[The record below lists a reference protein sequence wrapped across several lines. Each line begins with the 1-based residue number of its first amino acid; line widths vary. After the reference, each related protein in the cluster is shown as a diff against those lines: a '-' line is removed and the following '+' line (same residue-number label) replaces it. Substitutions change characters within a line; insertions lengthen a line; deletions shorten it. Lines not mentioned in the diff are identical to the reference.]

1 MTASRTRAGRPRDAD
16 ATVKVLNATLQLLD
30 DQGFA
35 ALRIDDIARVS
46 GVAKTT
52 IYRRWPSLTALV
64 VAAMEAAL
72 GPRAI
77 PETGDVEADLL
88 ALIRLVHQAISRAPF
103 VRALPLIGVELM
115 QHPGL
120 AQQYRARII
129 DPARDQA
136 IRLVRTGMEQGL
148 FRPDIDPSLVVDA
161 VISPVIYRSVVLH
174 EDLSL
179 QDLLAVGD
187 MILRSIRT

>member
-1 MTASRTRAGRPRDAD
+1 MTAPRTRAGRPRDAD
-16 ATVKVLNATLQLLD
+16 ATVKVLNATLELLD
-30 DQGFA
+30 DRGVA

-52 IYRRWPSLTALV
+52 IYRRWTSLTALV
-64 VAAMEAAL
+64 VAAMESAL

-88 ALIRLVHQAISRAPF
+88 ALTRLVHQSISRTPF
-103 VRALPLIGVELM
+103 IRALPLISVELM

-129 DPARDQA
+129 DPVREQA
-136 IRLVRTGMEQGL
+136 IRLVRAGMKQGR
-148 FRPDIDPSLVVDA
+148 FRPDTDPSLVVDA
-161 VISPVIYRSVVLH
+161 VISPVIYRRVILH

-179 QDLLAVGD
+179 PDLLAVGE

>member
-1 MTASRTRAGRPRDAD
+1 
-16 ATVKVLNATLQLLD
+16 VNATLELLD
-30 DQGFA
+30 ERGVA

-72 GPRAI
+72 GPRPL

-88 ALIRLVHQAISRAPF
+88 ALIRLVQQSISRPQFA
-103 VRALPLIGVELM
+103 RALPSISVELM

-120 AQQYRARII
+120 AEQYRAQII
-129 DPARDQA
+129 DPVRDHA
-136 IRLVRTGMEQGL
+136 IQLVRAGMEQGR
-148 FRPDIDPSLVVDA
+148 FRPDIDPSLAVDA
-161 VISPVIYRSVVLH
+161 VISPVVYRRVILH
-174 EDLSL
+174 EDLSF
-179 QDLLAVGD
+179 QDLVAVSE